1 MFYSPSSCS
10 CSRISLSLQRS
21 RSEPQGYPGAHGD
34 DDSDDEPPDEVRL
47 WEDGWKDR
55 YYQSKFGVE
64 AEDMQEFR
72 VQVSCA
78 WKAEGRIIYLTQ
90 ILPRF
95 TLAICLP

>member
-1 MFYSPSSCS
+1 MQPEINWCFIPQALAHVHEF
-10 CSRISLSLQRS
+10 LSLQRT

-72 VQVSCA
+72 VQVSCV
-78 WKAEGRIIYLTQ
+78 
-90 ILPRF
+90 
-95 TLAICLP
+95 